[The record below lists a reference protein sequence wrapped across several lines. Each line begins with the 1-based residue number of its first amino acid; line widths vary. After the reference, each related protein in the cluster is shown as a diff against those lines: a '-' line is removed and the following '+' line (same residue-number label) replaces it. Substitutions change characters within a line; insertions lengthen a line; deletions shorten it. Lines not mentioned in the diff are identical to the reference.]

1 MDRLLVRTALEGTDH
16 QFLFAP
22 NGEVALKSYQNND
35 IDLVIT
41 DLGMPRM
48 DGCELAR
55 RVKAKWAG
63 LPVILLTGWGR
74 YSHEEIPDE
83 VDYVLSK
90 PTDRQTLQRG
100 IARVVNS

>member
-1 MDRLLVRTALEGTDH
+1 MQWSQVAKRVEDALNTLTTADQQGNP
-16 QFLFAP
+16 F
-22 NGEVALKSYQNND
+22 
-35 IDLVIT
+35 DLVIT